1 MSSRRPFRAEIEA
14 DADGAA
20 FDDAPTF
27 GFGTLAGAGGFDA
40 LTAEAAAGAL
50 VAFEAAARRSMG
62 RQYAPPR
69 AS

>member
-1 MSSRRPFRAEIEA
+1 MSSCRPFRAEVEA

-20 FDDAPTF
+20 FDDAPAF
-27 GFGTLAGAGGFDA
+27 GFGSLAGAGVFDA

-50 VAFEAAARRSMG
+50 VAFEAAVRRPMG
-62 RQYAPPR
+62 RQYAPSR